1 MTTTQAPTTPTTA
14 SPAPAPASPAAPAL
28 VPAVPPASQQSVRA
42 LWAAVILLGVC
53 CALYVTHEHP
63 ALAASVGAV
72 GGLLGGVAGAAAW
85 LRR

>member
-1 MTTTQAPTTPTTA
+1 MTTTLTPTTTTTA
-14 SPAPAPASPAAPAL
+14 SPAPSPAQPAPAP

-42 LWAAVILLGVC
+42 LWAAIILLGVC

-72 GGLLGGVAGAAAW
+72 GGLLGGAAGAAAW